1 MVMDVASGRQLHIPS
16 LKSSAD
22 SAPAECPC
30 GIHSIAL
37 NPSSTLFATG
47 AENTN
52 DVAIYMLPTFDP
64 VMVGEVSICTSNY
77 MSSFQGELLWNH
89 LFSWGPIFVDSFV
102 GT

>member
-77 MSSFQGELLWNH
+77 SD
-89 LFSWGPIFVDSFV
+89 DSLNRIR
-102 GT
+102 